1 MIVEIS
7 TKVYEELR
15 KTPLLFM
22 KFKEKNVYT
31 DEYGCRHDDSTWKFV
46 NYDFSI
52 RCPAEEFGNRANG
65 YCLCLVEKGTP
76 VKKEDSYGNTY
87 IVKGRVNMEFH
98 DVSNSAQDY
107 YICLESCFRRS
118 QNKEDKYYYLEILW
132 LLDKVSIDVSHLTEA
147 INRYDTRY
155 IPYILN
161 ILQQIG
167 RCLSVEKQKSLKEVC
182 VSLKGQYD
190 VYMPQMLTEAV
201 RFLQKGIEPDKKNL
215 FQLIDGFFDW
225 GFMVNNCTDLD
236 EIGEINNPLLQSACW
251 LLNEKKLEDYN
262 ILIPLFAVV
271 SEETR
276 LNIIKRYFH
285 DIRCGNTT
293 FDVQLLQQFVDIKF
307 DDFIRYRY
315 CTETP
320 SDNVNLTVSLL
331 CDSIVTLYNSNGGT
345 FQTFDGILDYVITH
359 CDPVHPYV
367 DFDFARI
374 IPTCEYGA
382 VYNKNFKG
390 FIDYQLIRR
399 LDASKL
405 NDEYLLATIRII
417 LDKYG
422 KRQTYHICKYDNNK
436 IIEAATL
443 EKCKSAFKV
452 KATNDSLQ
460 QSIQCAILS
469 RAGVTNNSSQPSS
482 DQCPGMEKIYED
494 KWLFIENDEKEKEE
508 ILQTFMSF
516 YSPSSYNS
524 RKYYYVDIRYAS
536 VDLLRKYVNSL
547 PQKFQM
553 VGEGEFLVPSYTI
566 ETYDLFLIETL
577 SEILR
582 VRIVPQKGAL
592 VGKGCDVFG
601 YWKEISATLSDYDK
615 QNPHGEAYRKAQTVF
630 EEKESNEV
638 YQRTVAS
645 LKKELKTNEYNG
657 EYFEL
662 KYVEQQFNKLKS
674 RYYFKGTLKDDDVMS
689 RNFLTLFTWRFKPYC
704 APTLSEANNP
714 AIDLPF
720 FWCMGKECFHNNL
733 EKQTLAEQNDW
744 HFYSL
749 YHMVEIIGFP
759 KLHMTPG
766 GYEPDKVIRGL
777 IAIVNK
783 VKRIFERLK
792 CRECG
797 HLLFTDKSS
806 GFNRRNYYSC
816 INPNCSK
823 VRIPVYL
830 NYCFRCKTGLI
841 DSRDS
846 QQCPNHWYI
855 CPTCL
860 ACCDDA
866 QYERLAQRYRIVNRP
881 VPERIARML
890 NHGHNN
896 NGEYFCPYCG
906 GPIGLVKDEHDG
918 KERPGC
924 PRCNKIFPNYPYRR

>member
-1 MIVEIS
+1 MQMIVEIS

-15 KTPLLFM
+15 KTPLFFV
-22 KFKEKNVYT
+22 KFNKGEIYT
-31 DEYGCRHDDSTWKFV
+31 DEKGCVHDSSTWNSF
-46 NYDFSI
+46 NFDYSI
-52 RCPAEEFGNRANG
+52 ICPAKEFGNRAND
-65 YCLCLVEKGTP
+65 YCLCLVENATYVEKR
-76 VKKEDSYGNTY
+76 DSSGN
-87 IVKGRVNMEFH
+87 VDKDENRVNMVFH
-98 DVSNSAQDY
+98 DVSNSVQDY
-107 YICLESCFRRS
+107 YKCLESCFRRS

-147 INRYDTRY
+147 INKYDTRF

-167 RCLSVEKQKSLKEVC
+167 RCLSVEKQKGLKEVYA
-182 VSLKGQYD
+182 SLNGQYD
-190 VYMPQMLTEAV
+190 VYIPQMLTEAV
-201 RFLQKGIEPDKKNL
+201 RFLQKDIEPDKKNL
-215 FQLIDGFFDW
+215 FQLIDEFFKRELSALNE
-225 GFMVNNCTDLD
+225 V
-236 EIGEINNPLLQSACW
+236 GETNNPLLQLVCW
-251 LLNEKKLEDYN
+251 LSNEKKLADYN

-271 SEETR
+271 PKEIR
-276 LNIIKRYFH
+276 LNIVKRYFH

-293 FDVQLLQQFVDIKF
+293 FDVRLLQQFVDNKF

-320 SDNVNLTVSLL
+320 SDKVNLTVSLL

-359 CDPVHPYV
+359 CDPVHPIV

-374 IPTCEYGA
+374 IPTCEHGA

-405 NDEYLLATIRII
+405 NDEHLLATIRII

-422 KRQTYHICKYDNNK
+422 QTYKVCKYDNDK
-436 IIEAATL
+436 IIETTTL
-443 EKCKSAFKV
+443 EKCKRAFSNKT
-452 KATNDSLQ
+452 TNGSLQ
-460 QSIQCAILS
+460 RSIQCAILS

-482 DQCPGMEKIYED
+482 VQCPGLKKYEG
-494 KWLFIENDEKEKEE
+494 KWFFEADDEKRK
-508 ILQTFMSF
+508 ILQTFMSSCSSF
-516 YSPSSYNS
+516 SYNRS
-524 RKYYYVDIRYAS
+524 KYYYYVDIRYAS

-553 VGEGEFLVPSYTI
+553 VGEGEFLVPSYTRG
-566 ETYDLFLIETL
+566 TYDLFLIETL

-582 VRIVPQKGAL
+582 VRINPQKGAL
-592 VGKGCDVFG
+592 VGKEYDFFG
-601 YWKEISATLSDYDK
+601 FWKEISATLSDYDK
-615 QNPHGEAYRKAQTVF
+615 QNPHGEAYRKALTVF

-662 KYVEQQFNKLKS
+662 KYDEQQFNKLKS
-674 RYYFKGTLKDDDVMS
+674 RYYFKETLKDDDVVS
-689 RNFLTLFTWRFKPYC
+689 CNFLTLFTWHFKPYC

-720 FWCMGKECFHNNL
+720 FWCLGRECFHNNL
-733 EKQTLAEQNDW
+733 DKQTLAEQNDW

-766 GYEPDKVIRGL
+766 GYEPDKVIRGF

-918 KERPGC
+918 EDRPGC
-924 PRCNKIFPNYPYRR
+924 PRCNKIFPNYPYWR